1 MEINLINDKGEE
13 EIISYEIIYKR
24 VKNINLRFDNDN
36 NLIVSAPRYVS
47 KKEVEKVIREYTK
60 WIFKAR
66 ENNVKKNA
74 YKLARELDTNDSFY
88 YFYGIKYSIKFF
100 SLDEKYDKEN
110 NKIIDKNFS
119 IDHDKKQIIFY
130 KNLDDDKD
138 VLWKK
143 DFDKYEKE
151 IFLSKI
157 KFYLQKE
164 INELK
169 EYNLPVTKVKIKTLK
184 SAWGVCQVVKKEI
197 TLNRKLVNH
206 NEDCLR
212 YVVIHELAHLVHAN
226 HSKEFYQVIEKV
238 MPNYKKAKHELN
250 YD

>member
-1 MEINLINDKGEE
+1 MEIKLINNEGNE
-13 EIISYEIIYKR
+13 EIISYEIIYKH

-36 NLIVSAPRYVS
+36 NLVVSSPRYVS
-47 KKEVEKVIREYTK
+47 KKEIEKVIREYTN
-60 WIFKAR
+60 WIFKSMKT
-66 ENNVKKNA
+66 NDKKNS
-74 YKLARELDTNDSFY
+74 YKLARELNCDDIFY
-88 YFYGIKYSIKFF
+88 YYYGIKYSIKFL
-100 SLDEKYDKEN
+100 SLDKKYDIEN
-110 NKIIDKNFS
+110 NKVLDKNFY
-119 IDHDKKQIIFY
+119 IDHDKKEIIFY
-130 KNLDDDKD
+130 KDINDDNDTK
-138 VLWKK
+138 WKK

-151 IFLSKI
+151 IFLTKI

-169 EYNLPVTKVKIKTLK
+169 DYNLPVTKVKIKTLK

-226 HSKEFYQVIEKV
+226 HSKEFYAVIEKV